1 MALKAV
7 LFDLDD
13 TLLDW
18 SGFHGDWARMEAMH
32 LRNVFD
38 FIAEHIHPLDDPDAF
53 AAEFRTRTMDA
64 WAAARTSL
72 RAPNL
77 GSVLVEAAVAS
88 GVASNKLD
96 MRRLLEVYAWDAVPG
111 TGMFPDVPDA
121 LQLLRD
127 NHIKVGIVTNAYQPM
142 WIRDVEIATHGIL
155 PFFPSCRLSAADVG
169 YLKPHPT
176 IFQMALNCVGVK
188 PHEAVF
194 VGDDPEADIAGA
206 QASGLHAVLR
216 YSARQMRALG
226 SSIVPD
232 ARIISLE
239 ELPFILD
246 RWYPGWRSA

>member
-7 LFDLDD
+7 FFDLDD

-18 SGFHGDWARMEAMH
+18 SGFHGNWGLLEAAH

-38 FIAEHIHPLDDPDAF
+38 FVANTIHPLDDFDTF
-53 AAEFRTRTMDA
+53 ATEFRHRTMEA
-64 WAAARTSL
+64 WAGARTSL

-77 GSVLVEAAVAS
+77 GSVLVETAVALN
-88 GVASNKLD
+88 VPSNKLD
-96 MRRLLEVYAWDAVPG
+96 MRKLLEVYAWDAVPD
-111 TGMFPDVPDA
+111 THMFPDVPDA
-121 LQLLRD
+121 LQLLHD
-127 NHIKVGIVTNAYQPM
+127 NGIKVGIVTNAYQPM

-188 PHEAVF
+188 PQEAVF

-206 QASGLHAVLR
+206 QAAGLHAVLR
-216 YSARQMRALG
+216 YSARQTRMLD
-226 SSIVPD
+226 SVIVPD
-232 ARIISLE
+232 ARIVTLT

-246 RWYPGWRSA
+246 RWYPGWRS